1 MLKSLLLHHQSLQ
14 YIKCYPHSTYLDED
28 VDLTNLC
35 QRLLQAQQGRVLS
48 FAMETV
54 FVVFYLS
61 IFLYYL
67 LEVYF
72 ILIDILYELY
82 PLLVGQ
88 LTHEKILICLI
99 FSHFSAIFAQ
109 ITIFLK
115 CTQTMSTVLYLLFF
129 PHFCNTL
136 QCPPL
141 LIFWLQCVSYHI
153 WKCTQTM

>member
-1 MLKSLLLHHQSLQ
+1 MKGLNLMLEMPWQCSVHPLVRWFLLF
-14 YIKCYPHSTYLDED
+14 HSAKALDQQHP
-28 VDLTNLC
+28 VLTLCQALKIAEAVRLDLC

-67 LEVYF
+67 LEVYV

-99 FSHFSAIFAQ
+99 FPYFLAIFA
-109 ITIFLK
+109 
-115 CTQTMSTVLYLLFF
+115 
-129 PHFCNTL
+129 
-136 QCPPL
+136 
-141 LIFWLQCVSYHI
+141 
-153 WKCTQTM
+153 